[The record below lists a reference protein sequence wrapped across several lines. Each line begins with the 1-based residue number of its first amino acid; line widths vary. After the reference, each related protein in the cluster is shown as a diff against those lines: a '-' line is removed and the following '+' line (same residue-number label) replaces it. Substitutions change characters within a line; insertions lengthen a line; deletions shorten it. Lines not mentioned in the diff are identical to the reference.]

1 MVGIASGLEILGAAE
16 AASGQCVRA
25 TQLWGASDGL
35 FDSVGAASFYKSIR
49 DRYFDTARES
59 LGDTAFQ
66 AALAKGR
73 AMSLKHAIQYALEDK
88 S

>member
-1 MVGIASGLEILGAAE
+1 
-16 AASGQCVRA
+16 
-25 TQLWGASDGL
+25 LWGASDGL
-35 FDSVGAASFYKSIR
+35 FDSVGAVSFYKSIR

-66 AALAKGR
+66 AALATGR